1 MDILIKAIQFFL
13 CFTILVGIHEF
24 GHFIMA
30 RIFKIRVEKFYIFFD
45 PWFSIFK
52 KKVGDTEYG
61 IGWLPLGG
69 YVKIAGMMDESMDKE
84 QMAQP
89 VQEDEFRAK
98 PAWQR
103 LLVMIA
109 GVVMNIVL
117 AIGIYIGVSYTWGDS
132 YFSNSEAKWG
142 YNFNEAAEELG
153 LKDGDK
159 LISINGTV
167 IDNIAEVIPMLLI
180 TDQDQTIR
188 LERDDQEVEV
198 TISLAE
204 LVEMRQAGGH
214 VNFFTP
220 IVPFVVED
228 TVFESSAE
236 LLAKG
241 DQIVGINNQEEID
254 FNKYAEIFTQYK
266 GQEVELSVLRADSLV
281 TVLIHVNEEGKIG
294 VTNAIPFTLS
304 TKEYTLLEAIPAG
317 FVKTGDMIVSYWNQL
332 KLMVKP
338 ETKLYKEVGGFI
350 AITNIFASN
359 WNWLDFW
366 TKTAFL
372 SIMLATLNI
381 LPIPGLDGGH
391 TLFTL
396 WEIVTGRKPGDKFME
411 VAQTIG
417 MLLLLA
423 LLIYANGSDIVRLFK

>member
-1 MDILIKAIQFFL
+1 MDILIKAVQFFL

-45 PWFSIFK
+45 PWFSLFK
-52 KKVGDTEYG
+52 WKKGDTEYG
-61 IGWLPLGG
+61 VGWLPLGG
-69 YVKIAGMMDESMDKE
+69 YVKIAGMIDESMDKE

-89 VQEDEFRAK
+89 MKEDEFRAK

-109 GVVMNIVL
+109 GVVMNIIL
-117 AIGIYIGVSYTWGDS
+117 AICIYIGISYTWGDS

-142 YNFNEAAEELG
+142 YSFNESAEELG
-153 LKDGDK
+153 LRDGDK

-180 TDQDQTIR
+180 TDQDQVVR
-188 LERDDQEVEV
+188 VERDGRQQDI
-198 TISLAE
+198 TLTLSD

-214 VNFFTP
+214 VDFFVP
-220 IVPFVVED
+220 IAPFVINSV
-228 TVFESSAE
+228 VAESASAV
-236 LLAKG
+236 LQKG
-241 DQIVGINNQEEID
+241 DQIVGINDQAEID
-254 FNKYAEIFTQYK
+254 FNKYGEILAKYK
-266 GQEVELSVLRADSLV
+266 GQDVELSLLRADSLINV
-281 TVLIHVNEEGKIG
+281 TIPVNENGEIG
-294 VTNAIPFTLS
+294 VMVASPFTLS
-304 TKEYTLLEAIPAG
+304 TKKYTLLEAIPAG
-317 FVKTGDMIVSYWNQL
+317 FRKTGEMAASYWSQL

-350 AITNIFASN
+350 AIGNIFASS

-366 TKTAFL
+366 LKTAFL
-372 SIMLATLNI
+372 SIMLAIMNI

-396 WEIVTGRKPGDKFME
+396 WEIITGRKPGDKFLE
-411 VAQTIG
+411 GAQTVG
-417 MLLLLA
+417 MILLLA